1 MTLDTTRRKVT
12 TGTGVTL
19 ALAVATVAGSAT
31 GAAADETHTVRPGE
45 TLSHLSQRSGASVT
59 AIARANGLV
68 DPGHVIVG
76 QKLVIPTESAP
87 TRARTAAK
95 TASASTH
102 RVVSGDTVSHLAA
115 RYGTTVSAISK
126 ANSLDGRAFIRAGQV
141 LTIPGRGGS
150 STPPPSSAPP
160 RKAVNHTVRSGETVS
175 SIAARYGTTVKAV
188 VAANDL
194 DSRALIRAGEKLTVP
209 TASGS
214 TQTKKASSG
223 RTSSGLV
230 GDSFAGCTYP
240 KHVVAAA
247 NQNKQT
253 LLDMGVPSRD
263 SMQRTVRSTAKAMG
277 VDPALAQ
284 AIAFQE
290 SGFNHASVS
299 PANAIGTMQVIPT
312 SGDWAS
318 DLVGRDLNL
327 LDPDDNVVAGVAI
340 LRQLRKSASDLPT
353 AIAGYYQGASS
364 VRKYGMFADT
374 RRYVANVQTL
384 MSRFS

>member
-45 TLSHLSQRSGASVT
+45 TLSHLSQRSGTSVA
-59 AIARANGLV
+59 AIARANGLA
-68 DPGHVIVG
+68 DPGHVIAG
-76 QKLVIPTESAP
+76 QKLVIPTTSAP
-87 TRARTAAK
+87 TRARTATKA
-95 TASASTH
+95 TSASTH
-102 RVVSGDTVSHLAA
+102 TVVSGDTVSHLAA

-141 LTIPGRGGS
+141 LAIPGRGGS
-150 STPPPSSAPP
+150 STPPSSSAPT
-160 RKAVNHTVRSGETVS
+160 RKTVTHTVRSGETVS

-214 TQTKKASSG
+214 TQKKSSSK
-223 RTSSGLV
+223 RQTSGLV
-230 GDSFAGCTYP
+230 GDSFAGRTYP

-253 LLDMGVPSRD
+253 LLDMGVPSRE

-318 DLVGRDLNL
+318 TLVGRDLNL
-327 LDPDDNVVAGVAI
+327 LDPEDNVVAGVAI